1 MTVNTLRLNS
11 LRILLPVA
19 VAVVLGACEHS
30 GLEDEIYADSASRQ
44 IRLGVSMS
52 DRWTNG
58 TRSSAPLNDN
68 TTSDVVPMINSVSG
82 DTLYLHA
89 EITDYPDGGA
99 ETLTRSTIVASSAE
113 MYDEIGV
120 SAYYY
125 TDKWDAGSSLNQP
138 NYFCG
143 VTASGSDGQYA
154 FQPSRFWPAS
164 GKMRFLAYAP
174 VGDPNYAFSGGFKNG
189 TRGPYVEIKVPE
201 KVEDQKDLL
210 VAYTNEISCS
220 GNHSAAPL
228 NFKHAMTCIRFV
240 CGSDMVKCRIKR
252 INIKNVYSEGQ
263 FIFNMDKAD
272 ESTGPDCNFVTGGRN
287 FGYNTTKLGSFS
299 QTLDY
304 EVKQEDN
311 DYIATNEAS
320 FIMLPQWLPNGA
332 EVQIVLQQI
341 RDDGSLADEEMIFG
355 YINGKEWA
363 AGKIITYR
371 VSYDNWWQHLSVT
384 ELESFAP
391 EGGEQ
396 EFRITS
402 FDISNNDYD
411 KRPAQWVAEFKE
423 MQVINGQ
430 EIDKTGYYA
439 PYPPA
444 WLTLDVTSSD
454 GDITPRTI
462 KATVQPTEKSREIDM
477 NLKLKNNAS
486 YLSFTKQHPYNLAAP
501 ADSYNANAGAAISA
515 ARMQNTANC
524 YVVDGPGWYM
534 FPLVYGNAIKDGRD
548 NTLAYSPNA
557 GSANG
562 VLNNFINHLG
572 NEITSPY
579 ILQNAG
585 CGNPAGARMIWQ
597 DSESL
602 VASVLLDKSAYGG
615 IGGVIFYVSQANI
628 RQGNATIG
636 LMATAS
642 DDAKA
647 YVGDAMWSWH
657 IWVTPFLSEVD
668 DTLKETIAVTNH
680 TDNKYDVMCVNLGW
694 CSYDPVSIYDIRKC
708 RVRFTATTKEGKTK
722 TMEIDVIQRP
732 EIRYWHG
739 YNPYYQWGRKDPFQ
753 PVSKDYNSKT
763 WYDYRNW
770 VYGNQ
775 YPKAENLQQGAEGLK
790 NRILKPNYF
799 HMVDEI
805 FLPGADIPEG
815 YDETFYNLWD
825 ATNTR
830 AWENN
835 GKSLPSRTATVK
847 SVYDPCPPGYK
858 VPPTDTFTGFTKTGN
873 NLQIVEKPKNW
884 NGVTE
889 EYEYHCNDV
898 SGFHTPHI
906 FIFYTDKSKQNN
918 IAMPSMGY
926 RDWRN
931 WNSGSS
937 STPLQMGTDGY
948 YWTAGARDRNRGYYL
963 CVMKDRKDQA
973 EHVYPLNSYWHTD
986 GYCIRP
992 CKE

>member
-1 MTVNTLRLNS
+1 MNINTLRLKS

-19 VAVVLGACEHS
+19 VAVVLGGCEY
-30 GLEDEIYADSASRQ
+30 GGYEDETYADTADRQ
-44 IRLGVSMS
+44 IRLGVSVS
-52 DRWTNG
+52 DRWTAG
-58 TRSSAPLNDN
+58 TRSGFQPNDN
-68 TTSDVVPMINSVSG
+68 TTSDVVPMMTASG

-89 EITDYPDGGA
+89 EITDYPDVEENA
-99 ETLTRSTIVASSAE
+99 LTRSTIVASAE
-113 MYDEIGV
+113 KMYDEIGV

-125 TDKWDAGSSLNQP
+125 TDKWEAHSSLAKP
-138 NYFCG
+138 NYFFDL
-143 VTASGSDGQYA
+143 TATGSDGQYTL
-154 FQPSRFWPAS
+154 QPSRFWPA
-164 GKMRFLAYAP
+164 GGNMRFLAYAP
-174 VGDPNYAFSGGFKNG
+174 IDNPDYAFYEGFEDG
-189 TRGPYVEIKVPE
+189 SHGPYVHIKVPE

-210 VAYTNEISCS
+210 VAYTGEIPCA
-220 GNHSAAPL
+220 GDRSAAPL
-228 NFKHAMTCIRFV
+228 NFKHAMTCVRFV
-240 CGSDMVKCRIKR
+240 CSSDMVKCRIKR
-252 INIKNVYSEGQ
+252 INIQNVYSEGQ

-272 ESTGPDCNFVTGGRN
+272 DFTGPDKQFVTGGSN
-287 FGYNTTKLGSFS
+287 FGYVQRGCFS

-304 EVKQEDN
+304 EVKQQDN
-311 DYIATNEAS
+311 DYIVTDEAS
-320 FIMLPQWLPNGA
+320 FIMLPQWLPDGA

-355 YINGKEWA
+355 YIGGKEWP

-371 VSYDNWWQHLSVT
+371 VSYDNWWQHLMVT
-384 ELESFAP
+384 ELDSFAP

-411 KRPAQWVAEFKE
+411 KRPARWVAEFKE

-439 PYPPA
+439 SCPPA
-444 WLTLDVTSSD
+444 WLSLDITSSD
-454 GDITPRTI
+454 GDIAPRTI

-477 NLKLKNNAS
+477 NLKLKNNTS

-501 ADSYNANAGAAISA
+501 ADSYNANAGAATSA

-524 YVVDGPGWYM
+524 YVIDGPGWYM
-534 FPLVYGNAIKDGRD
+534 FPLVYGNAIKDGRN
-548 NTLAYSPNA
+548 NTLAYRPNT
-557 GSANG
+557 GSADGG

-572 NEITSPY
+572 NAITSPY

-585 CGNPAGARMIWQ
+585 CGNPNGARLIWQ
-597 DSESL
+597 DSQSL
-602 VASVLLDKSAYGG
+602 VSQVSLDKSAYGG
-615 IGGVIFYVSQANI
+615 VGGVIFYVSQTSI
-628 RQGNATIG
+628 QQGNATIG

-642 DDAKA
+642 DDTKA

-657 IWVTPFLSEVD
+657 IWVTPFLSKVD
-668 DTLKETIAVTNH
+668 DTIKETIAVTNH
-680 TDNKYDVMCVNLGW
+680 TDNTYDVMCVNLGW
-694 CSYDPVSIYDIRKC
+694 CSYEPVSIYDIRKC

-722 TMEIDVIQRP
+722 TMEIDVIQRS

-770 VYGNQ
+770 DNGNL
-775 YPKAENLQQGAEGLK
+775 YPKAENLQQGATGLK
-790 NRILKPNYF
+790 NRIRKPNYF
-799 HMVDEI
+799 HMVDEV
-805 FLPGADIPEG
+805 FLPGVDIPEG

-830 AWENN
+830 VWENN
-835 GKSLPSRTATVK
+835 GKTLPPHTTTVK
-847 SVYDPCPPGYK
+847 SIYDPCPPGYK
-858 VPPTDTFTGFTKTGN
+858 VPPMDTFTGFTQTGN
-873 NLQIVEKPKNW
+873 NLHIVDKPKNW

-889 EYEYHCNDV
+889 EYDYLCNDA
-898 SGFHTPHI
+898 SGFRTPDI
-906 FIFYTDKSKQNN
+906 FIFYTDESRHNN

-963 CVMKDRKDQA
+963 CVMKDRGDME
-973 EHVYPLNSYWHTD
+973 EHIYPLNSYWHTD